1 MNGSEYMYTVAE
13 VGVGLSG
20 FAAIVMA
27 MRRRDGSSL
36 SNLDRLLVATLIE
49 RGLVAAFFSLLPVLL
64 FGLGLA
70 EPLLWAVSSG
80 TFVIYG
86 IWIAYR
92 AILNRRYVSD
102 TMMPMSL
109 YFGLIGIGIAVTIVQ
124 LMHALGVGMQQSA
137 WWYMIG
143 VTWLLVTA
151 GYRFY
156 FILREWIHRE

>member
-13 VGVGLSG
+13 VSVGLSG
-20 FAAIVMA
+20 FAATVMV
-27 MRRRDGSSL
+27 MRHREGSSL
-36 SNLDRLLVATLIE
+36 SSLDRLMVATLIE
-49 RGLVAAFFSLLPVLL
+49 RGLMAAFLSLLPVLL
-64 FGLGLA
+64 FGLGLS

-92 AILNRRYVSD
+92 GIRNRRYIID
-102 TMMPMSL
+102 TMMSMSL
-109 YFGLIGIGIAVTIVQ
+109 YFGLIGIGVAVIIVQ

-151 GYRFY
+151 GYRFF
-156 FILREWIHRE
+156 FILREWIHGQ

>member
-20 FAAIVMA
+20 FAAIVMV
-27 MRRRDGSSL
+27 MRRREGSSL
-36 SNLDRLLVATLIE
+36 SSLDRLMVATLIE
-49 RGLVAAFFSLLPVLL
+49 RGLMAAFLSLLPVLL
-64 FGLGLA
+64 FGLGLS

-86 IWIAYR
+86 IWIEYR
-92 AILNRRYVSD
+92 AIRNRRYIID
-102 TMMPMSL
+102 KMMSMSL
-109 YFGLIGIGIAVTIVQ
+109 YLGLIGIGVAVIIVQ

-151 GYRFY
+151 GYRFF
-156 FILREWIHRE
+156 FILREWIHGQ